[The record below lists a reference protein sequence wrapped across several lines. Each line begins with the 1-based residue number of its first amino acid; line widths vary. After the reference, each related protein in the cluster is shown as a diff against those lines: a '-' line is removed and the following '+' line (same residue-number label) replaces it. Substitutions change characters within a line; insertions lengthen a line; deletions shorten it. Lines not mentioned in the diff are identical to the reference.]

1 MKSAAKFGNF
11 NYAYPR
17 GDDHVCLCAG
27 DQGDKG
33 DRGPTER
40 GPKGAPGA
48 PGLPGKVT
56 SGTKILERVLNFC
69 KIIPH
74 HSPNNNEK
82 KP

>member
-1 MKSAAKFGNF
+1 MKPAAKSGNF
-11 NYAYPR
+11 NYEYPR
-17 GDDHVCLCAG
+17 GDNHVFLSAG

-56 SGTKILERVLNFC
+56 DFRTCPQFLQN
-69 KIIPH
+69 IPT
-74 HSPNNNEK
+74 
-82 KP
+82 